1 MVCYIVRLGLPHR
14 DILCYFSEPPSPL
27 LDKYFLNGPLQ
38 NGKLI
43 FFLRAAVTDDLISP
57 KYDDDICNDESTDD
71 GDDEDEESD
80 DTVYECPGKMVEFK
94 FSFFQPL
101 MRSPL

>member
-1 MVCYIVRLGLPHR
+1 M
-14 DILCYFSEPPSPL
+14 
-27 LDKYFLNGPLQ
+27 
-38 NGKLI
+38 I

-80 DTVYECPGKMVEFK
+80 DTVYECPGKRVEFEFPF
-94 FSFFQPL
+94 FSAFNEIP
-101 MRSPL
+101 P

>member
-1 MVCYIVRLGLPHR
+1 M
-14 DILCYFSEPPSPL
+14 
-27 LDKYFLNGPLQ
+27 
-38 NGKLI
+38 I

-80 DTVYECPGKMVEFK
+80 DTVYECPGKRVEFE
-94 FSFFQPL
+94 FSFFSAFNEIP
-101 MRSPL
+101 P